1 MDDLARKGIILGQ
14 EQRLEIEDRYFLQ
27 TAQRAMREDIVR
39 GLVELITNSDDSYE
53 DLEPNGKSANGLI
66 TIAVERRRKGKTT
79 TIKVSDRAEGMRLE
93 EMVNKLRRVGGI
105 TSQFLETR
113 GAKTRGLMGRG
124 SKECVVFGNLVFKSI
139 KDDIFSEV
147 HLKKPAIFVPVAE
160 RPVNELDRFRLEI
173 PSGNGTVVILEVDP
187 LFKIPNHDQLNEHLA
202 RYYSLRDIAA
212 SSKREL
218 LLIDNGRNRSDRII
232 YSPKEGNTELDETF
246 VVPGYPKAEAHF
258 ILKKSQDRI
267 KVDTNSPYWEGG
279 ILIQSKY
286 AIHGITGLSRD
297 IENNPYFEHYFGRI
311 VCPYIDELAFE
322 YEIREKQKLPHL
334 PDNPTRIVDPLRS
347 EGLAISHPFTKALY
361 SEAASRLKILL
372 KRDEET
378 ATNKTREI
386 QNRKT
391 TERLKR
397 LASEVSKFIRDKT
410 ENLDDLEDDYYLTE
424 SDIPVGGMVVVPG
437 GIKIPLGEERKFYVY
452 VRPTL
457 QQNDRQVLISSDSK
471 SIKLSSDV
479 IGLIQ
484 KNEEIFVS
492 SFEVTGIECNED
504 VKIKVSWANINKI
517 VSSPVVKTEQVH
529 PSVDDFAFEK
539 SEYKVRE
546 GKQKQIRILASWPDF
561 VHGDVDCVVTSD
573 SEEFIGILSKKTR
586 LKYTEFED
594 GTQICIGVLRIE
606 GIKAGGPT
614 ILKTRLQQKE
624 VRTRI
629 TVLPPKELGHD
640 IEIKVVDEDLGEQ
653 RAVWSGNLLKIS
665 GRHKSIHRY
674 LGPAPEFVGQD
685 SIHFR
690 LLIAELIADNVA
702 RRVLELNAQ
711 KNVREFEDMD
721 VSGFYQKHR
730 RYMNDFLEIAHK
742 IQIPEPEI
750 EFVYPGESQEK

>member
-1 MDDLARKGIILGQ
+1 MDDLAKKGIILGK
-14 EQRLEIEDRYFLQ
+14 EQRFEIEDRYFLQ
-27 TAQRAMREDIVR
+27 TAQRAMKEDIVR
-39 GLVELITNSDDSYE
+39 GLVELITNSDDSYG
-53 DLEPNGKSANGLI
+53 DLESEGRAVNGQISI
-66 TIAVERRRKGKTT
+66 SVERRRKGKST

-105 TSQFLETR
+105 TSQFLETK

-139 KDDIFSEV
+139 KDDMFSEV
-147 HLKKPAIFVPVAE
+147 HLKKPATFIPVTE
-160 RPVNELDRFRLEI
+160 RSANEMDRFRLNI
-173 PSGNGTVVILEVDP
+173 PDGNGTVVFLEVDP
-187 LFKIPNHDQLNEHLA
+187 LFQIPNHEQLLDHLS
-202 RYYSLRDIAA
+202 RYYSLRDIVA
-212 SSKREL
+212 SPKREV
-218 LLIDNGRNRSDRII
+218 LLIDAGRERTNRVL
-232 YSPKEGNTELDETF
+232 YSPKEGNVELDEIF
-246 VVPGYPKAEAHF
+246 VVPGYPKAEAHI
-258 ILKKSQDRI
+258 ILKKCSDRI

-279 ILIQSKY
+279 LLIQSKY
-286 AIHGITGLSRD
+286 AIHGITGLTRD
-297 IENNPYFEHYFGRI
+297 IENNAYFDYYFGRI

-322 YEIREKQKLPHL
+322 YEMREQQKLPHL
-334 PDNPTRIVDPLRS
+334 PENPTRAIDPLRS
-347 EGLAISHPFTKALY
+347 EGLAASHPFTKALY
-361 SEAASRLKILL
+361 GEAASKLKILL
-372 KRDEET
+372 KRDEEA
-378 ATNKTREI
+378 ATNQTREI

-391 TERLKR
+391 TERLKK
-397 LASEVSKFIRDKT
+397 LASEVSKFIKDKT
-410 ENLDDLEDDYYLTE
+410 ESLDDLEDDYYLTE

-452 VRPTL
+452 VRPTP
-457 QQNDRQVLISSDSK
+457 QQNDKQVLISSDSK
-471 SIKLSSDV
+471 SVRLSSDV

-484 KNEEIFVS
+484 QSDEIFFS
-492 SFEVTGIECNED
+492 SFAVIGIECNDD
-504 VKIKVSWANINKI
+504 VKIKVTWANLSKS
-517 VSSPVVKTEQVH
+517 VSAPVVKNEQVH
-529 PSVDDFAFEK
+529 PTVDDFSFEK
-539 SEYKVRE
+539 REYKVRE
-546 GKQKQIRILASWPDF
+546 GKQKQIRILANWPNF

-573 SEEFIGILSKKTR
+573 SDEFIDILGKKTR

-594 GTQICIGVLRIE
+594 GIQMSIGILRVE
-606 GIKAGGPT
+606 GKKAGGPT

-624 VRTRI
+624 IITRI

-665 GRHKSIHRY
+665 GRHKSVRRY
-674 LGPAPEFVGQD
+674 LGPSPEFIGQD

-711 KNVREFEDMD
+711 KNIRDFEDID

-730 RYMNDFLEIAHK
+730 RYMNEFLEIAHK

-750 EFVYPGESQEK
+750 EVVFVGKG